1 MDLKPSLSIRLLA
14 GMLCAGLLAVALPSA
29 ATAAPGH
36 FRGVV
41 TKPTTA
47 GRAYKAKI
55 HSASTRRRSTSN
67 MTYHSGPVMHTD
79 ANYAIYWAP
88 SGYSFSAGYTSLI
101 SQFFGNVAAADGTAT
116 NDYSVARQYHDS
128 SGTGFSY
135 GASSG
140 GSYNDTDPYPANGC
154 NANAGSGTCITDSQL
169 QAEVNKF
176 VTAHALPRGLGAMY
190 FVYFPSG
197 VATCFDSSGS
207 QCSTN
212 VYCAYH
218 SSLGSGPSSTLYANM
233 PYAGVPGCESGQYP
247 NGNVA
252 ADSVLN
258 VTSHE
263 NIEGITDPLGNAWYD
278 SRGNEIGD
286 KCNFNFG
293 APLGG
298 TAGHEYNEAISTGKY
313 WLQQE
318 WSNAN
323 SGCVQH
329 A

>member
-1 MDLKPSLSIRLLA
+1 LLSARLVA
-14 GMLCAGLLAVALPSA
+14 GTLFAATALAVLPA
-29 ATAAPGH
+29 AAGAAPGH
-36 FRGVV
+36 FRGVI
-41 TKPTTA
+41 TA
-47 GRAYKAKI
+47 NTRAGQAYKAKV
-55 HSASTRRRSTSN
+55 HPSRRRVSN
-67 MTYHSGPVMHTD
+67 LNYYGGPVMHTD

-88 SGYSFSAGYTSLI
+88 SSSSFPSSYTSLI
-101 SQFFGNVAAADGTAT
+101 TKFFTDVAAADGAST

-128 SGTGFSY
+128 TGTGFSY
-135 GASSG
+135 GASAG
-140 GSYNDTDPYPANGC
+140 GTYNDTDAYPASGC
-154 NANAGSGTCITDSQL
+154 RAAATCITDAQL
-169 QAEVNKF
+169 QTEVNKF
-176 VTAHALPRGLGAMY
+176 LSAHNLPRGLGAMY

-218 SSLGSGPSSTLYANM
+218 SSLGSGSTSTLYANM
-233 PYAGVPGCESGQYP
+233 PYAGVSGCETGQYP
-247 NGNVA
+247 NGNAA
-252 ADSVLN
+252 ADSALN

-278 SRGNEIGD
+278 SSGNEIGD

-293 APLGG
+293 SPLGG
-298 TAGHEYNEAISTGKY
+298 SPGAEYNEVISTGHY
-313 WLQQE
+313 YLQQE

-329 A
+329 S